1 MKKTLIVYFSAT
13 GNTKTAQRMKDSC
26 NDLKNSYP
34 QYTWGRKSVEE
45 LMRTSFDLCEILSF
59 FSFC

>member
-13 GNTKTAQRMKDSC
+13 GNQRMKDSC
-26 NDLKNSYP
+26 NDLKKAYP